1 MKILEVYLI
10 IINIFTFLLYGVDK
24 WKAKRNAWRI
34 SEKTLLLMT
43 FAGGSFGAFFGMFF
57 FRHKTKHLKFLI
69 LVPLFF
75 IIHIVVMLWWM
86 LD

>member
-43 FAGGSFGAFFGMFF
+43 FAGGSFGAFCGMFF

-86 LD
+86 LG